1 MSIDLVNGRYVA
13 GAHCGHSMIPSSSRA
28 LDRKLLKAAQD
39 QPPETGF
46 SGFSNRIVRLLLPLL
61 LSSTP
66 VLAQPPKLAISL
78 AQAELE
84 AIGHSPILKAA
95 KSNLAA
101 AQAQVD
107 AQFAL
112 LLPKLTAQGNYAY
125 QTEVPMFHI
134 LPTAPVLQFGSHD
147 TYSAG
152 AALSYN
158 FFDAGALRNAWKSQ
172 KFLANSQDDQVDLI
186 RRQVLL
192 MTRLDYFQ
200 VRLAL
205 ESERSLTDS
214 MRLAAAQFH
223 DINIRYRAG
232 SASRIDWLS
241 AREQVLDRDRDL
253 RGAQADVATAL
264 RTLFAQTGQDQG
276 LDVSAPIDERISSPL
291 PEGLQV
297 PTVVVTLDE
306 IDDLVSVLQAASK
319 AAIDNSYP
327 QLLVYQRQADA
338 QRLAAKSLIAGLYP
352 RLDFSF
358 NSTYA
363 YPFVPFVQWYYQN
376 IPSFSASVPLFDGG
390 RIEKLAQAQREFAK
404 AAERQRDEAYDE
416 LLRDWH
422 KARDQYAALVDQ
434 ESVDRQSVKETEEI
448 ASLRYASYRSGG
460 STILDVV
467 TADLN
472 AVESK
477 VTAARRKTQILIQLA
492 TLDSLSV
499 PSTPRNI
506 P

>member
-1 MSIDLVNGRYVA
+1 M
-13 GAHCGHSMIPSSSRA
+13 
-28 LDRKLLKAAQD
+28 KA
-39 QPPETGF
+39 
-46 SGFSNRIVRLLLPLL
+46 LLPFLL
-61 LSSTP
+61 ASTP
-66 VLAQPPKLAISL
+66 VLAQPPQLAISL

-112 LLPKLTAQGNYAY
+112 LLPKLTAQGSYAY
-125 QTEVPMFHI
+125 QTEVPMLHI
-134 LPTAPVLQFGSHD
+134 LPAAPTFQFGSHD

-152 AALSYN
+152 STLSYN

-172 KFLANSQDDQVDLI
+172 KALAYSQDEQVDLI

-205 ESERSLTDS
+205 ESERSLSDS
-214 MRLAAAQFH
+214 MRLVSAQYR
-223 DINIRYRAG
+223 DINSRYQAG

-241 AREQVLDRDRDL
+241 AREQVLDRRRDL
-253 RGAQADVATAL
+253 RGAQADVAAAL

-276 LDVSAPIDERISSPL
+276 LNVSAPVDERIGSPL
-291 PEGLQV
+291 PQGLQAPSV
-297 PTVVVTLDE
+297 IVTLDE
-306 IDDLVSVLQAASK
+306 IDDLVSKLQSASK

-327 QLLVYQRQADA
+327 QLLVYQKQADA
-338 QRLAAKSLIAGLYP
+338 QRFQAKSLIAGLYP
-352 RLDFSF
+352 RLDFTFS
-358 NSTYA
+358 STYA

-376 IPSFSASVPLFDGG
+376 MPAFSASVPLFDGG
-390 RIEKLAQAQREFAK
+390 RIQKLAQAQRDLAK
-404 AAERQRDEAYDE
+404 AAERQHDEAYDE

-434 ESVDRQSVKETEEI
+434 EAVDLQSVEETAEI
-448 ASLRYASYRSGG
+448 ARLRYSSYRSGG
-460 STILDVV
+460 STILDVE
-467 TADLN
+467 TANLN

-499 PSTPRNI
+499 PTASKETP
-506 P
+506 